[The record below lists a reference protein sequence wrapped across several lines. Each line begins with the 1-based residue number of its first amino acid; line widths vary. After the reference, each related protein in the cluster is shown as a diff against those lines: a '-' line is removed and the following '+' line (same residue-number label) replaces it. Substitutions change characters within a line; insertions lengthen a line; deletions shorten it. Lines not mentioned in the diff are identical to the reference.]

1 MKHSLIAMVEIHI
14 KETKSSA
21 LFLSSYTLTSIKMI
35 YPQEILTPVLIEDS
49 SCIDLIW
56 KMSSLN
62 KKLTRECKVKLEI
75 IIHKCIILHA
85 QISLSLT

>member
-62 KKLTRECKVKLEI
+62 KNLLENVKLNL
-75 IIHKCIILHA
+75 KL
-85 QISLSLT
+85 

>member
-1 MKHSLIAMVEIHI
+1 MKHSLIAMVEIYI

-62 KKLTRECKVKLEI
+62 KNLLENVKLNL
-75 IIHKCIILHA
+75 KL
-85 QISLSLT
+85 

>member
-1 MKHSLIAMVEIHI
+1 MKHSLIAMVEIYI

-62 KKLTRECKVKLEI
+62 KNLLENVNLNLKL
-75 IIHKCIILHA
+75 
-85 QISLSLT
+85 